1 MEALGSSADGGPCGR
16 GLARGGVATARD
28 VLWLRAAA
36 RRAVPSAAQALVGG
50 VASGKKPLWQ
60 EIMDGCRPATVTVS
74 DHPTATNCTS
84 PTSVRASPTA
94 PASGDFVYASKKLA
108 GCCRRYYHGPSRCAD
123 AETATCA
130 PRSGRAAR
138 PRSGRASGLGQRAP
152 QARLL
157 PGGGRVRPRRRGR
170 DPTTGSGAGHG
181 GAGMTRPR
189 AVQQRLGAV
198 ELPGTHIAS
207 AAAASVLPD
216 SSGLAAGGAYDVV
229 AVVCG

>member
-1 MEALGSSADGGPCGR
+1 MALLG
-16 GLARGGVATARD
+16 ART
-28 VLWLRAAA
+28 
-36 RRAVPSAAQALVGG
+36 P
-50 VASGKKPLWQ
+50 K
-60 EIMDGCRPATVTVS
+60 
-74 DHPTATNCTS
+74 
-84 PTSVRASPTA
+84 
-94 PASGDFVYASKKLA
+94 
-108 GCCRRYYHGPSRCAD
+108 
-123 AETATCA
+123 
-130 PRSGRAAR
+130 R
-138 PRSGRASGLGQRAP
+138 PRALPGAGARLGPGQRAP

-170 DPTTGSGAGHG
+170 DPAAGSGAGHG